1 MAEFVNQ
8 DDEEQSQIFQD
19 VPKYGRVAAR
29 PALDLVH
36 RDEKPGPMQENIN
49 SSKTKQANRALTVGR
64 HDGKSNSLRNAWA
77 NWNASAT

>member
-1 MAEFVNQ
+1 
-8 DDEEQSQIFQD
+8 
-19 VPKYGRVAAR
+19 
-29 PALDLVH
+29 
-36 RDEKPGPMQENIN
+36 MQENIN